1 MYSDSIFLTL
11 NKSVKNNK
19 EKYPKKRMSNKV
31 ILILF
36 EALIKNKII
45 IKKKEKG

>member
-11 NKSVKNNK
+11 NNSVKNNN

-31 ILILF
+31 IFILF
-36 EALIKNKII
+36 EALIKNNII
-45 IKKKEKG
+45 IVRKEKG